1 MDNFEQEYN
10 KLNEV
15 SKMAVNAYRSGR
27 QFMMTGIHTSGAAI
41 VVNSRLYPTI
51 IASVV
56 NEVFAC
62 ELFLKSMIMIKTGEK
77 SIKKHKLLEL
87 YDLLNIE
94 TIEKSLLK
102 KYDFKEELQK
112 ISDSFVTWRY
122 CYEYDT
128 IVINRGFVFELCNVS
143 EKDNKKIILK
153 EYSLEMDQSF
163 I

>member
-1 MDNFEQEYN
+1 MNNFEQEYN
-10 KLNEV
+10 KLNDV

-27 QFMMTGIHTSGAAI
+27 QFMMTGIRTSGAGI
-41 VVNSRLYPTI
+41 VINNRLYSTI

-87 YDLLNIE
+87 YDLLGIE
-94 TIEKSLLK
+94 TIEKSLS
-102 KYDFKEELQK
+102 KYDFRDELQK
-112 ISDSFVTWRY
+112 ISCSFITWRY
-122 CYEYDT
+122 CYEYGT
-128 IVINRGFVFELCNVS
+128 IVINRGFVFELCNVL
-143 EKDNKKIILK
+143 ENENKKIIFK
-153 EYSLEMDQSF
+153 EYNLNMDQSF

>member
-27 QFMMTGIHTSGAAI
+27 QYMMTGIHTSGAGI

-62 ELFLKSMIMIKTGEK
+62 ELFFKSMIMIKTGSK
-77 SIKKHKLLEL
+77 SIKKHELLEL
-87 YDLLNIE
+87 YDLLGIE
-94 TIEKSLLK
+94 TIKNSLLK
-102 KYDFKEELQK
+102 YDFREELQK

-122 CYEYDT
+122 CYEYGT
-128 IVINRGFVFELCNVS
+128 IAINRGFVFELCNIL
-143 EKDNKKIILK
+143 EKENKKIIFK
-153 EYSLEMDQSF
+153 EYNLNMDQSF

>member
-1 MDNFEQEYN
+1 MDNFEQKYN
-10 KLNEV
+10 NLNDV
-15 SKMAVNAYRSGR
+15 SKMAINAYRSGR
-27 QFMMTGIHTSGAAI
+27 QFMMTGIQTSGAGI
-41 VVNSRLYPTI
+41 VIHNRLYPTI

-77 SIKKHKLLEL
+77 SIKKHELLEL
-87 YDLLNIE
+87 YDLLDIE

-122 CYEYDT
+122 CYECDT
-128 IVINRGFVFELCNVS
+128 IVINRGFVFELCNDL
-143 EKDNKKIILK
+143 EKENKKIILN
-153 EYSLEMDQSF
+153 EYSLDMDQSF

>member
-1 MDNFEQEYN
+1 MNNLEQEYN
-10 KLNEV
+10 KLNDV

-27 QFMMTGIHTSGAAI
+27 QFMMTGINTSGFGI
-41 VVNSRLYPTI
+41 VIHNRLYPTI
-51 IASVV
+51 IAAVV

-62 ELFLKSMIMIKTGEK
+62 ELFLKSMIMIRTGKK

-87 YDLLNIE
+87 YDLLGIE
-94 TIEKSLLK
+94 AIEKSLLK
-102 KYDFKEELQK
+102 YDIREELKK

-128 IVINRGFVFELCNVS
+128 IVINRGFVFELCNVL
-143 EKDNKKIILK
+143 EKENKKIILN
-153 EYSLEMDQSF
+153 EYNLDMDQSF